1 MNAALM
7 ARVFFNLQKQSLENF
22 FDAWA
27 ISQGLATKAVRIWGR
42 QMGIGETGRGYGDRW
57 QRVILQE
64 HDVSRKRSDD
74 VERVK
79 IPPKIPKATRP
90 AAFTPPGGDTRW
102 IPPQGAVAGCGGH
115 AHTPEAAA

>member
-64 HDVSRKRSDD
+64 QDVSRKRSED